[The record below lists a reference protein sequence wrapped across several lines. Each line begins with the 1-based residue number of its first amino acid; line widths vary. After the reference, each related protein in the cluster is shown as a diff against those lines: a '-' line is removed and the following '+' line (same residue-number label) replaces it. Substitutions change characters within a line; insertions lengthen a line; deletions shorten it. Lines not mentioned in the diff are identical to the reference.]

1 MKILK
6 TYLAPIL
13 ITLIFIALTVVWPD
27 AAVRSAQ
34 VTWDYF
40 KEMALIMPAIFVLMG
55 LMEIWIP
62 KDKIQ
67 QWLGKQSG
75 FRGAALAFVMG
86 TLPTGPLYVAF
97 PMAASLI
104 RKGASITNMILF
116 LGSWAALKIPQ
127 LMVEIKFLGLPFTA
141 LRFVLTLTA
150 LLIIGLVMDKILHK
164 SPDLEWQKSA
174 PDPARMPG
182 MGMGMKAGVKPG
194 MKPGMMPGMGTTD
207 QKEKQSDNQ
216 T

>member
-1 MKILK
+1 MKSLK
-6 TYLAPIL
+6 AYFAPIV
-13 ITLIFIALTVVWPD
+13 IFLIFLVLAIAWPD
-27 AAVRSAQ
+27 AATRSTL
-34 VTWDYF
+34 VTWNYF

-67 QWLGKQSG
+67 KWLGHRSG
-75 FRGAALAFVMG
+75 IKGAALAFSLG

-127 LMVEIKFLGLPFTA
+127 LMVEIKFLGLPFAA
-141 LRFVLTLTA
+141 LRFVLTLTS
-150 LLIIGLVMDKILHK
+150 LLLTGLLMDKILHK
-164 SPDLEWQKSA
+164 SPDLEWQSST
-174 PDPARMPG
+174 PDPAMTPG
-182 MGMGMKAGVKPG
+182 MG
-194 MKPGMMPGMGTTD
+194 MKPGMGMQG
-207 QKEKQSDNQ
+207 QKGKHPDDVK
-216 T
+216 